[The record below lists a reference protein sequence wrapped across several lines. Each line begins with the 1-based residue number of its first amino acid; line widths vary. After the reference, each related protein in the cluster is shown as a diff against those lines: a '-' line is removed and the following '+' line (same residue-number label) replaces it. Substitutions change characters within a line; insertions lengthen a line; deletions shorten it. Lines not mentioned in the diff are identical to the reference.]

1 MAKKIQIDIE
11 VNGKMRKAT
20 VSVNQLKSA
29 LKGVDEQQKKVSKSA
44 GETDRNTKGVA
55 QASSSAT
62 KNFSKMSQGMGG
74 LVGAYATLAAQIF
87 AISAAFNFL
96 KTAGNLDSLQKG
108 QNAYAASTGIAMRT
122 LTNDIIAATEAQ
134 VSFQDAA
141 QAGAI
146 GVAAGLSTQQIT
158 QLGTAAKDAS
168 IILGRDVTDSFNRLV
183 RGVTKAEPELL
194 DELGIILRLK
204 DASEAYAREL
214 GINANELSQFQKSQ
228 AVANDV
234 LGQAEQK
241 YSRIIDIVDPGVN
254 KFNQLG
260 KAFDDIVN
268 QLRTLAVDIATPL
281 ANLFIE
287 FPQVAYAGF
296 LLIGRGVLTAALP
309 ALTQFSGEMDKLA
322 EKSSK
327 AFKAAEDDIARYQRT
342 MKAASGDPKAAQAVG
357 VQGLKDA
364 KAALKAGK
372 ITSARKGSGLEAIL
386 GGKQAT
392 TRQLAAMKKAA
403 VAGAGAY
410 KDMSDKMR
418 RDFVR
423 SLDDMII
430 SQKAKNGTLVIQA
443 ETTGQKMGV
452 GYAKLKAGAQRA
464 FSAVTG
470 FASKAGAAISKAFF
484 WIQIAT
490 LAFSAGKLAYDF
502 FFKSNKQV
510 DEAIT
515 KQTMLSNKLKSLNQD
530 YDKFAEIQKVMLED
544 APNALNFFAS
554 LGQVV
559 GSLTSKEFK
568 LLIQQFDT
576 LTVKFTDFK
585 QASIEARD
593 SFQESADQLS
603 GMSLFTKALLAGGEQ
618 DTFNKVQ
625 EQTLKAL
632 NRETENAKM
641 TLLEFVKANE
651 DVEDS
656 TKSAAKFLQEQLD
669 AYSAMRDEVGG
680 VSKAGD
686 AYFASLQALNRGEE
700 VNIKTLLQQRD
711 AFIEVGGAITEAG
724 KMAEANKQQVSDF
737 VRAFSGANTESR
749 ILTQIRKE
757 REKIL
762 EIAADTT
769 VINQTRLDQLA
780 KEEEFVKTILDAQ
793 YKIKLDLA
801 TLDIQ
806 SLKIARGASNGQK
819 ARLKIDQDIAKNS
832 IKQNELQ
839 LAIASTI
846 GAAKTEGR
854 ELEEQELRSIELN
867 QQKLELLRQ
876 QSADLIRQTDA
887 ASQYS
892 DAIKNSFESGFSQ
905 GLSDLIKNKEGSL
918 KESIRNLALGVLES
932 IADVLSRRLTDTVM
946 DFIFPTEDPA
956 TKIKAAHVEG
966 AQIVASAIVAAHS
979 GKSPTIPGPLGTS
992 VDIPK
997 PGLPD
1002 QTNPSATKTQP
1013 EKLSYL
1019 ERIFG
1024 AKEMK
1029 GQDEVTMGSEGG
1041 IETLNLNKTGGSF
1054 GNFLGSLGDIF
1065 NKNAEGGLVEKLGN
1079 AFSAGGNLFGD
1090 IFGGLPDLFGGL
1102 FDSLGGLFGAG
1113 GAGGGGLLSGLAS
1126 MIPGI
1131 GPILGGAMS
1140 LFGFKNGGIMNNG
1153 SKVAGY
1159 AAGGIAD
1166 GPSKGHLAMLHG
1178 REAVVPLPNGNSI
1191 PVQMNGNGGMQN
1203 NNVTVNVSTDGQVQ
1217 SSSNG
1222 AMGENLGQVIA
1233 AAVQKELHNQKR
1245 AGGILNK
1252 HGAA

>member
-1 MAKKIQIDIE
+1 MAKKIEIDIQ

-55 QASSSAT
+55 QASSNAT

-122 LTNDIIAATEAQ
+122 LTNDIIAATDAQ

-146 GVAAGLSTQQIT
+146 GIAAGLSTQQIT

-228 AVANDV
+228 AVTNDV

-268 QLRTLAVDIATPL
+268 NLRTLAVDIATPL

-327 AFKAAEDDIARYQRT
+327 AFKAAQDDIARYQRT

-392 TRQLAAMKKAA
+392 SRQLAGMKKAA
-403 VAGAGAY
+403 IAGAGAY

-423 SLDDMII
+423 ALDDMII
-430 SQKAKNGTLVIQA
+430 SQKVKNKTFVIQA
-443 ETTGQKMGV
+443 ETTGQKMGL

-464 FSAVTG
+464 FSAITG

-490 LAFSAGKLAYDF
+490 LAFSAGKIAYDF
-502 FFKSNKQV
+502 FFRSNKQV

-515 KQTMLSNKLKSLNQD
+515 KQTMLSDRLKSLNQD
-530 YDKFAEIQKVMLED
+530 YDKFAEVQKVMLED

-593 SFQESADQLS
+593 SLQETADQLS

-656 TKSAAKFLQEQLD
+656 TKSAAKFLQEQID
-669 AYSAMRDEVGG
+669 AYSFMKNEVGG

-686 AYFASLQALNRGEE
+686 AYFDSLQKLNRGEE
-700 VNIKTLLQQRD
+700 VNVETLLQQRD
-711 AFIEVGGAITEAG
+711 AFLEVGAAITEAG

-762 EIAADTT
+762 FIAGDTT
-769 VINQTRLDQLA
+769 KKDQDRLDQLA
-780 KEEEFVKTILDAQ
+780 EEEDFVKTILDAQ

-801 TLDIQ
+801 TLDVQ

-839 LAIASTI
+839 LAITSTI
-846 GAAKTEGR
+846 KAAKTEGR

-867 QQKLELLRQ
+867 QQKLELLRE

-905 GLSDLIKNKEGSL
+905 GLSDLIKNKEGSV

-946 DFIFPTEDPA
+946 DFIFPTDDPA
-956 TKIKAAHVEG
+956 EKIKQAHAEG

-979 GKSPTIPGPLGTS
+979 GKSPTIAGPLGIS

-997 PGLPD
+997 PTL
-1002 QTNPSATKTQP
+1002 P
-1013 EKLSYL
+1013 EKEGTATAAGRKAEEDKKGFFEYL
-1019 ERIFG
+1019 FGKKMVSVTRAEAGEDGVEAER
-1024 AKEMK
+1024 KS
-1029 GQDEVTMGSEGG
+1029 VTNVGG
-1041 IETLNLNKTGGSF
+1041 IFSQFINDARSLFSGEAP
-1054 GNFLGSLGDIF
+1054 FLQSLGNIF
-1065 NKNAEGGLVEKLGN
+1065 SSGVEG
-1079 AFSAGGNLFGD
+1079 
-1090 IFGGLPDLFGGL
+1090 FGGL
-1102 FDSLGGLFGAG
+1102 FGDLFGNLGSLFGSLGSLFGGG
-1113 GAGGGGLLSGLAS
+1113 GAGGGLLSGLAS

-1131 GPILGGAMS
+1131 GPVLGGAMS

-1159 AAGGIAD
+1159 ATGGIAD